1 MSNDVLEDTLWL
13 KAGQMMEATFKNLE
27 TKLEEKEKFAER
39 WEADRQEKLAAE
51 RMDILLPLGY
61 NTNFGYN
68 LGKIPEDA
76 FITLKRGLEVTNQ
89 LKAEQEA
96 KDEADRIA
104 EVERLAAIAE
114 ENKRLK
120 AEADLLAQKEQ
131 AEKKANEDKAE
142 RFIKKLLADG
152 YKCTALDY
160 FAKGH
165 ELGNHLGFGVSKENL
180 LKTSEAEFTDRM
192 QEVNSILTERAQSR
206 NAMFAAEAAA
216 KKERD
221 AIQAKAAAELKAQRE
236 AADKLQAIKD
246 KRNNELRPFIVFIRD
261 YKLLLSLPEN
271 EYQKEFKEIKEGA
284 ELQWEYDRQKQIKEA
299 AALKAQREDAANLQ
313 AQLNLKIQAE
323 RKAAKQK
330 EDEAKALEVAAAKA
344 AKAPRQERLNNW
356 VYSMSLD
363 VPPVGLD
370 SEAVAINI
378 INKFNAFK
386 KWAIEQIEN
395 L

>member
-61 NTNFGYN
+61 NTSFGYN
-68 LGKIPEDA
+68 LGKFTEEA
-76 FITLKRGLEVTNQ
+76 FIAIKLGLEAV
-89 LKAEQEA
+89 KKKKEDDEFIAEVG
-96 KDEADRIA
+96 RIA
-104 EVERLAAIAE
+104 EEERLAAIAE

-120 AEADLLAQKEQ
+120 AEADLLLQKEQ

-142 RFIKKLLADG
+142 IFIKLLLADG

-160 FAKGH
+160 FSKG
-165 ELGNHLGFGVSKENL
+165 EESGKHLGFGVSKEML

-192 QEVNSILTERAQSR
+192 DEVNSILAERAQAR
-206 NAMFAAEAAA
+206 DAMFAAEAAA
-216 KKERD
+216 KKQRD
-221 AIQAKAAAELKAQRE
+221 GMQAKADADLKAQRE
-236 AADKLQAIKD
+236 AADKLLQLNY

-271 EYQKEFKEIKEGA
+271 EYQDEFKEIKEAA
-284 ELQWEYDRQKQIKEA
+284 ELQWEFTRKEQIKVDL
-299 AALKAQREDAANLQ
+299 ALKAQREDAANLQ

-344 AKAPRQERLNNW
+344 AKAPDKKRLMDW
-356 VYSMSLD
+356 IKCMGLD
-363 VPPVGLD
+363 LPPVGL
-370 SEAVAINI
+370 ELHPIAIDI
-378 INKFNAFK
+378 DNKFEAFK
-386 KWAIEQIEN
+386 KWAITQIEN